1 MYEAKEQ
8 YGKLKIII
16 TMSGTEAHFAG
27 YNGEFC
33 GLKSILARS
42 HAGVTVQII
51 LFSFSQVFLP
61 QFPPK

>member
-1 MYEAKEQ
+1 
-8 YGKLKIII
+8 
-16 TMSGTEAHFAG
+16 MSGTEAHFAG

-51 LFSFSQVFLP
+51 LFSFS
-61 QFPPK
+61 